1 LFDAFIILTKAALA
15 PNIRKTHMAKRSNN
29 TLSNY
34 IDGAWLPGSGPL
46 LATIDPSTGRR
57 SWASNESMAD
67 DVDCAVRAARAA
79 FEAWALTPLADR
91 IAVCQ
96 RFRDL
101 LKAHSEKL
109 AAIIAEEVG
118 KPLWEARTEVAT
130 MANKVDISVQSHAA
144 RTGDVNG
151 KVADGNTVLRHRP
164 HGVLGVF
171 GPYNFPGHLPN
182 GHIVPAIIA
191 GNTLVFKPSEYAPR
205 TALHTVQL
213 WAEAGLPNGVLN
225 LVNGG
230 RETGVSLSQHP
241 DLDGILFTGSSQTGI
256 ALHRQLA
263 GHPDK
268 VLALEMGGNNPLV
281 VWDVQPKDLDAAVH
295 HTVMSAFISAGQR
308 CTCAR
313 RLIVHDTPES
323 QAFLDRL
330 IAVAGKL
337 VVGPS
342 NAEPQPFMGPVVSA
356 AVAKCLLEAQA
367 MMEEQG
373 GNVLLRM
380 RQLNADTGF
389 VTAGI
394 VDVTQAQGI
403 PDEEWFGPLLQVI
416 RVSTFDDALR
426 AANATEFGLAA
437 ALLSPSED
445 LWTRFAIKARAGV
458 INWNRPT
465 TGAASSAPFGGVG
478 KSGNHRP
485 SAYYAAD
492 YCAYPVASIE
502 TAELE
507 VPTKLSPGLSLDGA

>member
-1 LFDAFIILTKAALA
+1 
-15 PNIRKTHMAKRSNN
+15 MAN
-29 TLSNY
+29 LSNY
-34 IDGAWLPGSGPL
+34 INGAWRVGSGAE

-57 SWASNESMAD
+57 TWTSNASTAD
-67 DVDCAVRAARAA
+67 DIAQAVGAARAA
-79 FEAWALTPLADR
+79 FEAWAFTDLEQR
-91 IAVCQ
+91 IAICQ

-101 LKAHSEKL
+101 LKEHNEEL

-118 KPLWEARTEVAT
+118 KPLWEARTEVTT
-130 MANKVDISVQSHAA
+130 MANKVDISVQSHTA
-144 RTGDVNG
+144 RTGETNA
-151 KVADGNTVLRHRP
+151 KVADGNAVLRHRP
-164 HGVLGVF
+164 HGVFAVF

-182 GHIVPAIIA
+182 GHIVPALIA

-205 TALHTVQL
+205 TAVRTVQL
-213 WAEAGLPNGVLN
+213 WEQAGLPAGVLN

-230 RETGVSLSQHP
+230 RDTGVALSQNP
-241 DLDGILFTGSSQTGI
+241 DIDGILFTGSSHTGV
-256 ALHRQLA
+256 ALHKQLA
-263 GHPDK
+263 GQPGK
-268 VLALEMGGNNPLV
+268 MLALEMGGNNPLV
-281 VWDVQPKDLDAAVH
+281 VWDVKDVDAAVH

-313 RLIVHDTPES
+313 RLVVHDTPEG
-323 QAFLDRL
+323 QAFIDRL
-330 IAVAGKL
+330 VEVAAKL
-337 VVGPS
+337 AVGPS

-356 AVAKCLLEAQA
+356 AVAAQLVKAQA
-367 MMEEQG
+367 MMEEKG
-373 GNVLLRM
+373 GKVLLPL
-380 RQLNADTGF
+380 RQLDPQAGF

-394 VDVTQAQGI
+394 VDVTDAQGI

-416 RVSTFDDALR
+416 RVPDFDAAIA

-445 LWTRFAIKARAGV
+445 LWKRFAIRARAGV
-458 INWNRPT
+458 VNWNRPT

-502 TAELE
+502 TSELE
-507 VPTKLSPGLSLDGA
+507 MPAKLSPGLSF